1 MFGAFFLFVKYK
13 FLFFKVT
20 TKQPAADSELII
32 AYVW

>member
-1 MFGAFFLFVKYK
+1 MFGAFFYLLNVGV
-13 FLFFKVT
+13 LFFKVT